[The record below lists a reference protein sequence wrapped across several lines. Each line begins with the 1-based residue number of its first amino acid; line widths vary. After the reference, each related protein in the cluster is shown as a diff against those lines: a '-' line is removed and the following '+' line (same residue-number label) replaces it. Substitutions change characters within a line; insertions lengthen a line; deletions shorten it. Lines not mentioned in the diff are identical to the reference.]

1 MTVESLIFI
10 ALGLFVIGLMLKIAA
25 GQGSKRKNVDKSHE
39 RSVREKLM
47 DCETLPPEF
56 ASEVQKIVA
65 SGKLIDAVK
74 YVRTKTN
81 LDLKDSKEV
90 VDLVKA
96 GRSLH
101 DLLPANGRGHGNGNT
116 GGNGHGMELEV
127 KTVGK
132 GNDPDYRESPP
143 TAELQTIDNI
153 EAIQRVQILI
163 SKGQTIEAV
172 QYLCDNAGYDKQ
184 RALAL
189 VETMGKK
196 VYSSD

>member
-10 ALGLFVIGLMLKIAA
+10 TLGLFVIGLMLKIAS
-25 GQGSKRKNVDKSHE
+25 GQANKPKTIKKSHE
-39 RSVREKLM
+39 RSVREKLL
-47 DCETLPPEF
+47 DCEPLPPKF

-65 SGKLIDAVK
+65 SGKFIDAVK
-74 YVRTKTN
+74 YVREKTG

-90 VDLVKA
+90 IDLVRA
-96 GRSLH
+96 GRNLQ
-101 DLLPANGRGHGNGNT
+101 DLLAGNGNGDRGGTGHGNA
-116 GGNGHGMELEV
+116 LEV
-127 KTVGK
+127 STVGK
-132 GNDPDYRESPP
+132 GNTPDDRESPP

-172 QYLCDNAGYDKQ
+172 QYLCDNAGYDKS

>member
-1 MTVESLIFI
+1 MTVESLIFM

-25 GQGSKRKNVDKSHE
+25 GQGSKRKGVDKSHE

-47 DCETLPPEF
+47 DCEPLPPEF

-74 YVRTKTN
+74 YVRTTTN

-96 GRSLH
+96 GKKLD
-101 DLLPANGRGHGNGNT
+101 DLLPARGRGHGNGNS
-116 GGNGHGMELEV
+116 GGNGQGKELEV
-127 KTVGK
+127 RTVAK

-184 RALAL
+184 RALTL